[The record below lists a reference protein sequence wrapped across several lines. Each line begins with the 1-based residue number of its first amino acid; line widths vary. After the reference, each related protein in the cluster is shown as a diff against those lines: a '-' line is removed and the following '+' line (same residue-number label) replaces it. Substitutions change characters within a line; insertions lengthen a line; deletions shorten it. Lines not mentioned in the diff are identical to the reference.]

1 MKLSKRIITCIGL
14 VIIMLSS
21 GIYVMAHEISESG
34 KIEVI
39 FDENSIFTEEEKQ
52 IIESSFFENSDGN
65 TTEPYGVMCTLFG
78 HDYKSETTTVIRHKV
93 YASAPRCVKEWYDTK
108 ICTRCSDTQS
118 TILSSKNIDCC
129 K

>member
-34 KIEVI
+34 KLEVI

-52 IIESSFFENSDGN
+52 IIEASFLEKDDGN

-78 HDYKSETTTVIRHKV
+78 HDYKSETTKVIRHKV
-93 YASAPRCVKEWYDTK
+93 YANAPRCVEEWYDTK
-108 ICTRCSDTQS
+108 TCTRCSDTQS
-118 TILSSKNIDCC
+118 TLLSYSRIDCC